1 VPFQREAA
9 DIRRNNLRSSS
20 KIRAISSRSAR
31 MMRRNMPNT
40 SYPSL
45 RACHSRR
52 DQRPHG
58 AYSWEADSPHM
69 STDRCPPSFVAP
81 ARSYSRWNTRGGGER
96 KPPRSEDEL
105 ACAARGDGW
114 GTCWLGVE
122 DTHRS
127 TASAGADRPL
137 SALPEPSS
145 SSGIT
150 RLTPPSRN
158 QRVGAHRSRPA
169 DGTRRS
175 TKCSP
180 RCMRGRPPPLGA

>member
-1 VPFQREAA
+1 
-9 DIRRNNLRSSS
+9 
-20 KIRAISSRSAR
+20 
-31 MMRRNMPNT
+31 MRRNMPNT
-40 SYPSL
+40 SYASL

-81 ARSYSRWNTRGGGER
+81 ARSYSRWNPRWR
-96 KPPRSEDEL
+96 RAKPPRSEDEL
-105 ACAARGDGW
+105 ACAARGDGL

-122 DTHRS
+122 YTHRS
-127 TASAGADRPL
+127 TASAEADRPL

-150 RLTPPSRN
+150 RLTPAFAQSTRWSASLATGRTAPAGQRSARRGVCEDARRPWVPKAASREHA
-158 QRVGAHRSRPA
+158 AHRAGSPWSRI
-169 DGTRRS
+169 
-175 TKCSP
+175 
-180 RCMRGRPPPLGA
+180 